1 MLFAGSKN
9 KKEKKK
15 KSNKVLKTPIAL
27 HFYLAFTVIIL
38 FFFFSF
44 ILGFNQNYEN
54 YIITDCKSRIQDT
67 YNSFVTFSK
76 YFVEQSSNNEYTSSN
91 QLRDDLVKNISSST
105 DISNEATLAVFYEIP
120 NNENKSEYEFV
131 WPSATLNQTIPES
144 VIKAVFRDKGSKPN
158 TKIKSIE
165 IKDDQKTNTYYYT
178 LHELELSTSLYSDS
192 LYVIFYVDASKYYN
206 FANSLND
213 KMFNTMLFGII
224 IAGILSVFISL
235 PIITSTQKLSKFA
248 KRISQGEFTP
258 YKGMTASRELCELSD
273 AMNVMAT
280 RLDNND
286 KEQKTFF
293 QNASHELRTP
303 LMSIQGYAEG
313 MKYGVFDKDHEQ
325 EAVDI
330 IISET
335 DRLSNMVENLLSI
348 SKMDLS
354 AAKGYEVKKTIVNVY
369 ELVGVT
375 IEKVRGGFLHN
386 GKELVNDIKIKSNV
400 HIYANENDIFR
411 MLENV
416 FSNCLRYAKAEVR
429 FICYT
434 EGPNVIFEISDDGP
448 GISPEVKEHLFDRF
462 AKGSDGK
469 HGIGLALVLA
479 IAKEHN
485 GTVTGDNKPEGGAIF
500 RISIPTVTANE
511 QLSLINKEKE

>member
-1 MLFAGSKN
+1 MIFAASKN
-9 KKEKKK
+9 RKEKKK

-54 YIITDCKSRIQDT
+54 YIIMDCKSRIQDT
-67 YNSFVTFSK
+67 YTSFITFSK
-76 YFVEQSSNNEYTSSN
+76 YFVDQNSDKEYHTSED
-91 QLRDDLVKNISSST
+91 LRNDLVNKISSST
-105 DISNEATLAVFYEIP
+105 DISNEATLAVFFDKP
-120 NNENKSEYEFV
+120 NLEKTYGLI
-131 WPSATLNQTIPES
+131 WPSTGFSTGTPNK
-144 VIKAVFRDKGSKPN
+144 VIEAVIQQNGPKPH
-158 TKIKSIE
+158 TKVRRIE
-165 IKDDQKTNTYYYT
+165 VNDGKNTNTYYYT
-178 LHELELSTSLYSDS
+178 LHELELSTHLYSDS

-206 FANSLND
+206 FANTLND

-235 PIITSTQKLSKFA
+235 PIITSTQRLSKFA
-248 KRISQGEFTP
+248 KRISQGEFSP
-258 YKGMTASRELCELSD
+258 YQGMTASRELCELSD

-354 AAKGYEVKKTIVNVY
+354 AAKGYEVKKNIVNVY
-369 ELVGVT
+369 ELIGVT

-386 GKELVNDIKIKSNV
+386 GKELVNDIRIKSNV

-416 FSNCLRYAKAEVR
+416 FSNCLRYAKNKVQ

-434 EGPNVIFEISDDGP
+434 EDKNVIFEISDDGP

-511 QLSLINKEKE
+511 QLSLINKEKD